1 MVLVPFILLF
11 AVVGAVIIQAAI
23 KGEAMDQKAVLQAR
37 PVPIMGKDPQV
48 EPPPPDIKVPSG
60 KGMDALR
67 QLLAEME
74 DDEVI
79 EALSV
84 VGERLKVRSKL
95 AK

>member
-1 MVLVPFILLF
+1 MVLVPFLLLF
-11 AVVGAVIIQAAI
+11 TVVGAVIIQAAI
-23 KGEAMDQKAVLQAR
+23 KGESIDQKAALQAR
-37 PVPIMGKDPQV
+37 SVPIMGKDPQV
-48 EPPPPDIKVPSG
+48 EPPPTDIKVPSG

-67 QLLAEME
+67 QLLAEMG

-84 VGERLKVRSKL
+84 VGERLKVRLKL